1 MSPGNC
7 CRPLTASY
15 TGSQAPPPVTLSC
28 SLLNPYW
35 PQFFLKHTTNTSSS
49 SPLYLASPLPG
60 KFSAH
65 ITVWFTP
72 SLSSFFFFKCHFRE
86 AFQGFPSS
94 SAGKESTCNAGDP
107 GSTPRLGKCSGEGK
121 GYPLQYSGLENPMD
135 CIVHGV
141 SNGIGHNWVTFTFT
155 LKVIWSKHLNSHF
168 ISHLLALF
176 FSAAF
181 YHLLPLYILCSF
193 SYFLIVCTQ

>member
-72 SLSSFFFFKCHFRE
+72 SLSSFFFFKCRFRE
-86 AFQGFPSS
+86 AFQGFPGR

-141 SNGIGHNWVTFTFT
+141 SNGIGHN
-155 LKVIWSKHLNSHF
+155 
-168 ISHLLALF
+168 
-176 FSAAF
+176 
-181 YHLLPLYILCSF
+181 
-193 SYFLIVCTQ
+193 

>member
-35 PQFFLKHTTNTSSS
+35 PQFFLEHTTNTSSS

-72 SLSSFFFFKCHFRE
+72 SLSSFFFSNVALERPFRASLVAQRVKNPPAMQETLVLWRRERLPTPVFWPGESHGLYSPWGVKWNWTQLSDFHF
-86 AFQGFPSS
+86 
-94 SAGKESTCNAGDP
+94 
-107 GSTPRLGKCSGEGK
+107 
-121 GYPLQYSGLENPMD
+121 
-135 CIVHGV
+135 H
-141 SNGIGHNWVTFTFT
+141 
-155 LKVIWSKHLNSHF
+155 SKSD
-168 ISHLLALF
+168 
-176 FSAAF
+176 
-181 YHLLPLYILCSF
+181 
-193 SYFLIVCTQ
+193 LI